1 MTESRTFKLKFL
13 AKRIGKFIEQAFFK
27 VKNGDRLSL
36 AIEGLIKPLELYY
49 HPRTIDFP
57 PSSICVPQLR
67 TLLIKNELP
76 FELCVNIEIE
86 SNGSD
91 NPLEFIEFFKSQITA
106 IDSISN
112 HNDEAS
118 PSKSSLESQQSSSI
132 FSSSSHL
139 TRTSINQFMEQCEN
153 LEHLRDMTT
162 TGGIATIFNKVNDIM
177 SSKEIAESI
186 IQNLFDGSRF
196 NYEIEKLLIVE
207 MMLEVI
213 MEKVRK
219 AEFSAIGFQRFYEKA
234 WQVPECPRQ
243 IVCDQ
248 NSFRVAPKESIEVN

>member
-1 MTESRTFKLKFL
+1 
-13 AKRIGKFIEQAFFK
+13 
-27 VKNGDRLSL
+27 
-36 AIEGLIKPLELYY
+36 
-49 HPRTIDFP
+49 
-57 PSSICVPQLR
+57 
-67 TLLIKNELP
+67 
-76 FELCVNIEIE
+76 
-86 SNGSD
+86 
-91 NPLEFIEFFKSQITA
+91 
-106 IDSISN
+106 
-112 HNDEAS
+112 
-118 PSKSSLESQQSSSI
+118 
-132 FSSSSHL
+132 
-139 TRTSINQFMEQCEN
+139 MEQCEN

-219 AEFSAIGFQRFYEKA
+219 AEFSAIGFQRFNEKA

-248 NSFRVAPKESIEVN
+248 NSFRVASKESIEVN